1 MSVRQLA
8 LALGL
13 CGVCV
18 SDSTVQGQ
26 SIPEFNKLRTPSSPA
41 FVLLGVSPT
50 RIQRPNTPATVA
62 ASLSDAFGEGNRAP
76 TGYSIEVAPYWL
88 LPHPSLT
95 LDNYKNDPASMLRTL
110 TLSLGTSDS
119 AAAAENGGKTKLALG
134 VRSMLISSAGGPS
147 VDSTCI
153 VNAQRAGARLAQAI
167 GEIVN
172 PMIQTNPDL
181 TVEQVEELRQSAFET
196 ALERAPADVKKEV
209 EESTKECVDILS
221 VNRGFT
227 LDIAGG
233 GAWSFDDGSWDA
245 GRFATAGIWLT
256 PAWKLND
263 NSDLVGIASVMWQG
277 LDSDSTQTMLDVGIR
292 GIHAWKS
299 VGISAETIYRH
310 TRGGEVD
317 NNQFRV
323 DLGLD
328 IEMVDGLWLTSTF
341 GKDFNASGARSL
353 LAIANLQWNI
363 GDRSINPRAPD

>member
-1 MSVRQLA
+1 
-8 LALGL
+8 
-13 CGVCV
+13 
-18 SDSTVQGQ
+18 
-26 SIPEFNKLRTPSSPA
+26 
-41 FVLLGVSPT
+41 
-50 RIQRPNTPATVA
+50 
-62 ASLSDAFGEGNRAP
+62 
-76 TGYSIEVAPYWL
+76 
-88 LPHPSLT
+88 
-95 LDNYKNDPASMLRTL
+95 MLRTL
-110 TLSLGTSDS
+110 TFSLGTSDS

-172 PMIQTNPDL
+172 PMIQANPDL
-181 TVEQVEELRQSAFET
+181 AFEQLKELRQSAFQT

-263 NSDLVGIASVMWQG
+263 NSDLVGIASAMWQG

-310 TRGGEVD
+310 TRGREVD